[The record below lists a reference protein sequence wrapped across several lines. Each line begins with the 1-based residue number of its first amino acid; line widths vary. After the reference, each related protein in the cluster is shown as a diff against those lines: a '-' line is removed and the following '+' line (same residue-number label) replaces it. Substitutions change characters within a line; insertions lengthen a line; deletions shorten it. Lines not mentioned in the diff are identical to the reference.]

1 MSEVKML
8 RSAGDGAAAW
18 VDGDE
23 SGSLPGWL
31 ECRVLGENEDGTFGW
46 FDPDDPA
53 SRVAVLRASAHLTY
67 ETNRRNC
74 GSLIADLFG
83 RIRGAL
89 A

>member
-1 MSEVKML
+1 MSEENEI
-8 RSAGDGAAAW
+8 GGT
-18 VDGDE
+18 
-23 SGSLPGWL
+23 L
-31 ECRVLGENEDGTFGW
+31 ECTVLGMRDDGTFGW

-74 GSLIADLFG
+74 GSLFADLFS
-83 RIRGAL
+83 RIWGAP